1 MLPHTAI
8 ASARPPAESARRHS
22 TRNSF
27 GVLSILFGLAL
38 PAGADTGSFANIEQ
52 ISDILERTRQ
62 AEAQRA
68 NTLEVT
74 QSGRNLVVDAY
85 VQGQM
90 NRANTVSQSGD
101 NASARISV
109 TGDSNSFAIR
119 QDSSPV
125 GSQPAGRNDA
135 TLTIEGDSNDAL
147 IRQTNDFGELYY
159 NSASLTQLGHGN
171 TAAIYQTV
179 SPGDLVEGGN
189 VASIVQNGE
198 DNDAL
203 IEQTGAGNTA
213 SIEQDG
219 NDNQGKIY
227 QDGEGLSAVLVQTG
241 DALEYTINQTGCVVA
256 SGCGTVIVT
265 QGAY

>member
-1 MLPHTAI
+1 MLPHIAI
-8 ASARPPAESARRHS
+8 ASARRPAEEARRHS
-22 TRNSF
+22 TRKSF
-27 GVLSILFGLAL
+27 GVLSILLGLAL

-52 ISDILERTRQ
+52 ISDILERARQ
-62 AEAQRA
+62 AESQRN

-90 NRANTVSQSGD
+90 NRANTISQTGD
-101 NASARISV
+101 NAAATVSV
-109 TGDSNSFAIR
+109 TGDANNFSIR
-119 QDSSPV
+119 QHSSPV
-125 GSQPAGRNDA
+125 GGQPAGRNDA

-147 IRQTNDFGELYY
+147 IQQTNDFGELYY
-159 NSASLTQLGHGN
+159 NSASLTQQGYGN

-179 SPGDLVEGGN
+179 SPGDLMEGGN
-189 VASIVQNGE
+189 VASIAQTGN

-219 NDNQGKIY
+219 NNNQGRIY
-227 QDGEGLSAVLVQTG
+227 QDGEGLSALLVQTG

-256 SGCGTVIVT
+256 SGCGTITVT